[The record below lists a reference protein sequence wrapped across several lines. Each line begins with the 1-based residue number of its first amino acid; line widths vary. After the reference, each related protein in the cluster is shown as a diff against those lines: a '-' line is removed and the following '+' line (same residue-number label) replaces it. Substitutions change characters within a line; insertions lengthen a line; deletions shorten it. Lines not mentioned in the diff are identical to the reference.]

1 MAEHVRAHLFVS
13 GRVQGVFYRA
23 DCTQEAKRL
32 GVSGWVRNLD
42 DGRVEVVAE
51 GPRAQVERLIEWC
64 RTGSPMAKV
73 ESVEANWEEPTGEF
87 EGFRITY
94 S

>member
-1 MAEHVRAHLFVS
+1 
-13 GRVQGVFYRA
+13 
-23 DCTQEAKRL
+23 
-32 GVSGWVRNLD
+32 
-42 DGRVEVVAE
+42 
-51 GPRAQVERLIEWC
+51 VERLIEWC

-73 ESVEANWEEPTGEF
+73 ESVEVNWEEPTGEF